1 VSGYSETPL
10 LQKLGIREGT
20 RMAVVNAPADFRDN
34 LGELPL
40 AVEWANR
47 VRPPLDIVV
56 TFNTRLSTLVAQ
68 WPTLTASVSPD
79 GVVWVAWPKK
89 ASGLE
94 TDISDDVL
102 RDALAKSRWVDNNAC
117 AIDEVYSG
125 MRFALRKDSRP
136 KKKPSAAKPAKL
148 RKPKPGAHR

>member
-1 VSGYSETPL
+1 MDGYSETPL

-20 RMAVVNAPADFRDN
+20 RMAVVNAPANFRDD

-68 WPTLTASVSPD
+68 WPTLTSAVVAD

-89 ASGLE
+89 ASGID
-94 TDISDDVL
+94 TDITDDAL
-102 RDALAKSRWVDNNAC
+102 RDALAKTRWVDNNAC
-117 AIDEVYSG
+117 AIDDTYSG
-125 MRFALRKDSRP
+125 MRFALRTVSRP
-136 KKKPSAAKPAKL
+136 KQKTSAAKPAKL